1 MSFGLGNAAALKV
14 TAVGGTAMTDI
25 SAYLTSIDPSFDSA
39 TAQVTTLGD
48 ADHEYLA
55 SIKDATLSCEGIYD
69 PTPDAILFALRAGTA
84 APTRYFPQGTASGK
98 IYFDGS
104 AILTQ
109 YTPPA
114 NLEEAVTFSAQFQF
128 SGALTR
134 GTV

>member
-1 MSFGLGNAAALKV
+1 MSYGIGKDAALKV

-25 SAYLTSIDPSFDSA
+25 SAYLTSIDPSFDSD
-39 TAQVTTLGD
+39 TAEVTTMGD
-48 ADHEYLA
+48 SDREYLG
-55 SIKDATLSCEGIYD
+55 SLKDASLSCEGIWD
-69 PTPDAILFALRAGTA
+69 PTPDALLYALRAGTA

-98 IYFDGS
+98 IYFDGN